1 MTRQDADQTTRVRF
15 GAFELD
21 VRSGELRA
29 IEPSEG
35 EPAIL
40 QEQPFRILQLLIER
54 NGEVA
59 TREDIRRVLWPDERT
74 VDFNHSINVAIATL
88 RRVLDDPATETKYI
102 ETVARRG
109 YRLIPPPAWLSAA
122 SDPAVKEN
130 GLRLD
135 QEPLYA
141 QTRTPNQAAISPAD
155 AQERKTSIRSWAWP
169 VAAMAVLVAVTGG
182 VWYWK
187 LRPAMRLAAN
197 DTVVLADISNQ
208 TSDPV
213 FEDALNTA
221 LRIEFEQTPYLNLL
235 GSDKVRGTMKLL
247 GYPDAQKV
255 TPENAREVCL
265 RSNSVAV
272 IASSIADAGNRFRI
286 EVRGI
291 ECRTGKTF
299 ASSAKI
305 AANRNEIVQALGQM
319 GEELRRKMGEPPSS
333 VARFSKPLNV
343 ATSSSLEALQLL
355 TTGYRLHLERDKQAA
370 SYYQRAIDLD
380 PKLALAYIGL
390 GAWHSNFAENAEAAA
405 AETKAFEL
413 RDRLTGPARFLA
425 ETLYYSL
432 VTGDL
437 EKAYPVYTEWVQT
450 FPLDVRGH
458 INFSFCALNLGR
470 LDRAMT
476 EAREAV
482 RLLPIPATYGNLLEI
497 TLDDDQ
503 IEAAKAALHDAE
515 QRGIVDPF
523 RVWRHYVA
531 FLQGSQ
537 AGMREQAAWA
547 ESTASGDAAMVLYA
561 ETNAEAYA
569 GRFRSAEEWF
579 RKARQKSASNGYG
592 AIPLA
597 LQETFAIQEAE
608 VGKIADAQKL
618 LPGLAAESKD
628 RRARLDL
635 AMLLARV
642 GETGKANELADT
654 LTREY
659 PLDTLA
665 QNYSLPII
673 RAAIKLQKN
682 DPQGAIE
689 SLRPTVKY
697 ELSIPD
703 TVNSVYPA
711 YLRGLAYLQMGKGA
725 LAVPEFQKVIDHPG
739 VVGRFVTGALARLQL
754 ARAQAMFGDKN
765 SAKKSYEEFFDLWK
779 DADPDL
785 PIYRRAKI
793 EYSKL
798 E

>member
-21 VRSGELRA
+21 IRSGELRA
-29 IEPSEG
+29 IEPSDG
-35 EPAIL
+35 EAAIL

-59 TREDIRRVLWPDERT
+59 TREDIRRVLWPDERN

-88 RRVLDDPATETKYI
+88 RRVLDDSATEAKYI

-109 YRLIPPPAWLSAA
+109 YRLIPTPAWLSAA

-130 GLRLD
+130 GPGLD
-135 QEPLYA
+135 QEPLYV
-141 QTRTPNQAAISPAD
+141 QTRSPNQAAIFPGD
-155 AQERKTSIRSWAWP
+155 VRQRKTSIRSWAWP
-169 VAAMAVLVAVTGG
+169 VAVMAVLAAVTGG

-187 LRPAMRLAAN
+187 LRPTMRLAAN

-213 FEDALNTA
+213 FQDALNTA
-221 LRIEFEQTPYLNLL
+221 LRIEFEQTPYFNLL

-247 GYPDAQKV
+247 GYPDDQKV

-286 EVRGI
+286 EVSGI
-291 ECRTGKTF
+291 ECRTGKTV

-305 AANRNEIVQALGQM
+305 AANRNEIVQTLGQL

-333 VARFSKPLNV
+333 VARFSKPLDV

-355 TTGYRLHLERDKQAA
+355 TTAYRLHLERDKQAA

-390 GAWHSNFAENAEAAA
+390 GAWHSNFAENIEAAA

-413 RDRLTGPARFLA
+413 RDRLTGPARYLA

-437 EKAYPVYTEWVQT
+437 EKAYPVYLAWVQT

-470 LDRAMT
+470 LDRAVT

-482 RLLPIPATYGNLLEI
+482 RLLPAPATYGNLIQI
-497 TLDDDQ
+497 TIYDDQ

-515 QRGIVDPF
+515 QQGIVDPF
-523 RVWRHYVA
+523 RVWRHLIA

-547 ESTASGDAAMVLYA
+547 ESTASGDAATVLYA
-561 ETNAEAYA
+561 EANAEAYF

-579 RKARQKSASNGYG
+579 RKAKEKSARNGYG
-592 AIPLA
+592 AVPLG
-597 LQETFAIQEAE
+597 LQEEFAIQEAE
-608 VGKIADAQKL
+608 AGKTADAREL
-618 LPGLAAESKD
+618 LPDLTVESKD
-628 RRARLDL
+628 RNTRLNL
-635 AMLLARV
+635 AILLARV
-642 GETGKANELADT
+642 GETEKSEALADA
-654 LTREY
+654 LSRDY

-682 DPQGAIE
+682 DPQDAIE
-689 SLRPTVKY
+689 SLRPTMKY

-703 TVNSVYPA
+703 TVNSAYPA
-711 YLRGLAYLQMGKGA
+711 YLRGLAYLQMSNGA

-754 ARAQAMFGDKN
+754 ARAQAMFGDKT
-765 SAKKSYEEFFDLWK
+765 SAKKSYEEFLDLWK
-779 DADPDL
+779 GADPDL
-785 PIYRRAKI
+785 PIYHRAKI

>member
-21 VRSGELRA
+21 VRTGELWA
-29 IEPSEG
+29 IEPSYG

-59 TREDIRRVLWPDERT
+59 TREDIRRVLWPDERS

-88 RRVLDDPATETKYI
+88 RRVLDDPATEAKYI

-109 YRLIPPPAWLSAA
+109 YRLIPPPSWLSAA
-122 SDPAVKEN
+122 SDPAVKEKGP
-130 GLRLD
+130 GLD
-135 QEPLYA
+135 HEPLNVQA
-141 QTRTPNQAAISPAD
+141 RAPNQAAISPAD
-155 AQERKTSIRSWAWP
+155 ARERRTFIRSWAWP
-169 VAAMAVLVAVTGG
+169 IAIMSVLAAVIGG

-187 LRPAMRLAAN
+187 LRPTTRLAAN
-197 DTVVLADISNQ
+197 DTVVLADISNR

-213 FEDALNTA
+213 FGDALNTA
-221 LRIEFEQTPYLNLL
+221 LRVEFEQTPYFNLL
-235 GSDKVRGTMKLL
+235 ASDKVRGTMKLL
-247 GYPDAQKV
+247 GYPDDQKV

-272 IASSIADAGNRFRI
+272 IVSSIADAGNRFRI
-286 EVRGI
+286 EVSGI

-299 ASSAKI
+299 ASFAKL
-305 AANRNEIVQALGQM
+305 AANRNEIVHVLGQL
-319 GEELRRKMGEPPSS
+319 GEDLRRKMGEPTSS
-333 VARFSKPLNV
+333 IARFSKPLDV
-343 ATSSSLEALQLL
+343 ATSGSPEALQLL
-355 TTGYRLHLERDKQAA
+355 TTGYRLHLERDKRAA

-390 GAWHSNFAENAEAAA
+390 GAWYSNFAEDTAAAA

-437 EKAYPVYTEWVQT
+437 EKAYPVYLEWVQT
-450 FPLDVRGH
+450 FPLDARGH

-470 LDRAMT
+470 LDRAVT

-503 IEAAKAALHDAE
+503 IEAAKAALHEAE
-515 QRGIVDPF
+515 QQGIVDPF
-523 RVWRHYVA
+523 RLWRHYAA

-561 ETNAEAYA
+561 EANAEAYS
-569 GRFRSAEEWF
+569 GRFRSAEGWF
-579 RKARQKSASNGYG
+579 RKAKEKSARNDYG
-592 AIPLA
+592 AIPLG
-597 LQETFAIQEAE
+597 LQEEFAIQEAE
-608 VGKIADAQKL
+608 VGEITGAQKL
-618 LPGLAAESKD
+618 LPGLATESKD
-628 RRARLDL
+628 RKTRLDL

-642 GETGKANELADT
+642 GETKKANELADAVS
-654 LTREY
+654 REY

-673 RAAIKLQKN
+673 RAAINLQEN
-682 DPQGAIE
+682 APQGAIE
-689 SLRPTVKY
+689 SLRPTAKY

-711 YLRGLAYLQMGKGA
+711 YLRGLAYLQMGNGA

-739 VVGRFVTGALARLQL
+739 VVGRFVIGALARLQL
-754 ARAQAMFGDKN
+754 ARAQVMSGDKT
-765 SAKKSYEEFFDLWK
+765 SAKKSYEEFLDLWK
-779 DADPDL
+779 DADQDL
-785 PIYRRAKI
+785 PIYRKAKI
-793 EYSKL
+793 EYSRL

>member
-1 MTRQDADQTTRVRF
+1 MARQNADQTTRVRF

-29 IEPSEG
+29 IEPSDG

-40 QEQPFRILQLLIER
+40 QEQPFRILRLLIER

-59 TREDIRRVLWPDERT
+59 TREDIRRVLWPDERN

-109 YRLIPPPAWLSAA
+109 YRLIPTPAWLSAA
-122 SDPAVKEN
+122 SDPAIKKN
-130 GLRLD
+130 GPGLD
-135 QEPLYA
+135 QEPLHA
-141 QTRTPNQAAISPAD
+141 QTRTPNQAAIPSAD
-155 AQERKTSIRSWAWP
+155 AGERKTSIRSWAWP
-169 VAAMAVLVAVTGG
+169 IAVMAVLAAVTGG
-182 VWYWK
+182 IWYWK
-187 LRPAMRLAAN
+187 LRPAMRLAPN

-221 LRIEFEQTPYLNLL
+221 LRIEFEQTPYFNLL

-247 GYPDAQKV
+247 GYPDDQKV

-286 EVRGI
+286 ELSGI
-291 ECRTGKTF
+291 ECHTGKTF

-305 AANRNEIVQALGQM
+305 AANRNEIVQALGQL
-319 GEELRRKMGEPPSS
+319 GEQLRRKMGESPSS
-333 VARFSKPLNV
+333 VARFSKPLDV

-370 SYYQRAIDLD
+370 SHYQRAIDLD

-390 GAWHSNFAENAEAAA
+390 GAWHSNFAENTEAAA

-437 EKAYPVYTEWVQT
+437 ERAYPVYMKWVQT

-470 LDRAMT
+470 LDRAVT

-482 RLLPIPATYGNLLEI
+482 RLLPIPATYGNLIQI

-503 IEAAKAALHDAE
+503 IEAAKAALHEAE
-515 QRGIVDPF
+515 QQGIVAPF
-523 RVWRHYVA
+523 RIWRHYVA

-561 ETNAEAYA
+561 EANAEAYY
-569 GRFRSAEEWF
+569 GRFRSAEGWF
-579 RKARQKSASNGYG
+579 RKAKEKSAKNDYG
-592 AIPLA
+592 AIPLG
-597 LQETFAIQEAE
+597 LQEEFALQEAE
-608 VGKIADAQKL
+608 VGNRAGAQKL
-618 LPGLAAESKD
+618 LPGLTTESKD
-628 RRARLDL
+628 RKTRLDL

-642 GETGKANELADT
+642 GETEKANELAGA
-654 LTREY
+654 LSREY

-665 QNYSLPII
+665 QNYSLPIV
-673 RAAIKLQKN
+673 RAAVRLQEN
-682 DPQGAIE
+682 DPAAAIE
-689 SLRPTVKY
+689 SLRPTVNY
-697 ELSIPD
+697 ELSMPD

-711 YLRGLAYLQMGKGA
+711 YLRGLAYLQMGNGA
-725 LAVPEFQKVIDHPG
+725 LAVPEFQKVLDHPG
-739 VVGRFVTGALARLQL
+739 VVGRFVTGALAQLQL
-754 ARAQAMFGDKN
+754 ARAQAMFGDKT
-765 SAKKSYEEFFDLWK
+765 SAKKSYEEFLDLWK
-779 DADPDL
+779 GADLNL

>member
-59 TREDIRRVLWPDERT
+59 TREDIRRVLWPDERN

-88 RRVLDDPATETKYI
+88 RRVLDDSATEAKYI

-109 YRLIPPPAWLSAA
+109 YRLIPTPAWPSAA
-122 SDPAVKEN
+122 PDPTAKEN
-130 GLRLD
+130 GPGLD
-135 QEPLYA
+135 QEPLYV
-141 QTRTPNQAAISPAD
+141 QTRTPNRAAIPPAD
-155 AQERKTSIRSWAWP
+155 ARVRKTSIRSWAWP
-169 VAAMAVLVAVTGG
+169 IAVMAVLAAVTGG

-187 LRPAMRLAAN
+187 LRPTMRLAAK
-197 DTVVLADISNQ
+197 DTVVLADVSNQ

-221 LRIEFEQTPYLNLL
+221 LRIEFEQTPYFNLL

-247 GYPDAQKV
+247 GYPDDQKV
-255 TPENAREVCL
+255 TAENAREVCH

-286 EVRGI
+286 EVSGI

-305 AANRNEIVQALGQM
+305 ATNRNEIVQALGQL
-319 GEELRRKMGEPPSS
+319 GEELRRKLGEPPSS
-333 VARFSKPLNV
+333 VARFGKRLDV
-343 ATSSSLEALQLL
+343 ATSGSLEALQLL
-355 TTGYRLHLERDKQAA
+355 TTGYRLHLERDKRTA

-390 GAWHSNFAENAEAAA
+390 GAWHSNFGETTEAAA

-437 EKAYPVYTEWVQT
+437 ERAYPVYLEWVQT
-450 FPLDVRGH
+450 FPMDVRGH

-470 LDRAMT
+470 LDRAVT

-503 IEAAKAALHDAE
+503 IEAAKAALREAE
-515 QRGIVDPF
+515 QQGIVDPF
-523 RVWRHYVA
+523 RVWRHYA
-531 FLQGSQ
+531 EFLQGSQ
-537 AGMREQAAWA
+537 DGMRNQAAWA

-561 ETNAEAYA
+561 EANAEAYF
-569 GRFRSAEEWF
+569 GRFRSAKGWF
-579 RKARQKSASNGYG
+579 RKAKEKSAKNGYG
-592 AIPLA
+592 AIPLG
-597 LQETFAIQEAE
+597 LQEGFAIQEAE
-608 VGKIADAQKL
+608 VGKITDAQKL
-618 LPGLAAESKD
+618 LPGLVTESKD
-628 RRARLDL
+628 RKARLDL

-642 GETGKANELADT
+642 GETEKANELADT
-654 LTREY
+654 LSREY

-673 RAAIKLQKN
+673 RAAIKLQEN

-689 SLRPTVKY
+689 SLRPTAKY
-697 ELSIPD
+697 EFSLPD

-711 YLRGLAYLQMGKGA
+711 YLRGLSYLQMGNGA
-725 LAVPEFQKVIDHPG
+725 LAVPEFQTVIDHPG

-754 ARAQAMFGDKN
+754 ARAQAMFGDKT
-765 SAKKSYEEFFDLWK
+765 STKKSYEEFFDLWK
-779 DADPDL
+779 GADPDR
-785 PIYRRAKI
+785 PIYRRAKV

>member
-1 MTRQDADQTTRVRF
+1 MARQEADQTTRVRF

-29 IEPSEG
+29 IEPSDG
-35 EPAIL
+35 ESAIL

-54 NGEVA
+54 NGDVA
-59 TREDIRRVLWPDERT
+59 TREDIRRSLWPDERT

-88 RRVLDDPATETKYI
+88 RRVLDDPATEAKYI

-109 YRLIPPPAWLSAA
+109 YRLIPAPAWLPA
-122 SDPAVKEN
+122 STAPALKEDSP
-130 GLRLD
+130 GLNHEL
-135 QEPLYA
+135 LHI
-141 QTRTPNQAAISPAD
+141 QTPDQAAIPPAY
-155 AQERKTSIRSWAWP
+155 ARERKTFIRLWVWP
-169 VAAMAVLVAVTGG
+169 ITVMALLAAVTG
-182 VWYWK
+182 VAWYWK

-221 LRIEFEQTPYLNLL
+221 LRIEFEQTPYFNLL
-235 GSDKVRGTMKLL
+235 GTDKVRGTMKLL

-286 EVRGI
+286 EVSGI
-291 ECRTGKTF
+291 ECRTGKTL

-305 AANRNEIVQALGQM
+305 AANRKEIVATLGQL
-319 GEELRRKMGEPPSS
+319 GEQLRRKMGEPSSS

-343 ATSSSLEALQLL
+343 ATSDSLEALQLL

-390 GAWHSNFAENAEAAA
+390 GAWHSNFAENTEATA
-405 AETKAFEL
+405 AETKAFHL
-413 RDRLTGPARFLA
+413 RDRLTGPTRFLA

-437 EKAYPVYTEWVQT
+437 EKAYPVYLEWVQT

-458 INFSFCALNLGR
+458 INFSFCALYLGQ
-470 LDRAMT
+470 LDRAVT

-482 RLLPIPATYGNLLEI
+482 RLLPSPATYGNLIQI
-497 TLDDDQ
+497 TLNDDQ
-503 IEAAKAALHDAE
+503 IEAAKAALHEAE
-515 QRGIVDPF
+515 QQGTVDPF
-523 RVWRHYVA
+523 RVWRHFIA
-531 FLQGSQ
+531 FLQGNQ

-547 ESTASGDAAMVLYA
+547 ENTASGEAAALLYA
-561 ETNAEAYA
+561 EANAEAYA
-569 GRFRSAEEWF
+569 GRFHSAAAQF
-579 RKARQKSASNGYG
+579 NKAKKKSIENEYG
-592 AIPLA
+592 GIPLS
-597 LQETFAIQEAE
+597 LQEEFAIQEAE
-608 VGKIADAQKL
+608 AGQAVDAREL
-618 LPGLAAESKD
+618 LPGLIAESKD
-628 RRARLDL
+628 RNTRLDL

-642 GETGKANELADT
+642 GETEKSKALADA
-654 LTREY
+654 LSREY

-665 QNYSLPII
+665 QNYALPVV
-673 RAAIKLQKN
+673 RAAIQLEEN
-682 DPQGAIE
+682 DPAGALK
-689 SLRPTVKY
+689 SLRPTVRY
-697 ELSIPD
+697 ELSLSD

-725 LAVPEFQKVIDHPG
+725 LAIPEFQKVIDHPG

-754 ARAQAMFGDKN
+754 ARAQAISGDKTSARN
-765 SAKKSYEEFFDLWK
+765 SYQEFFAIWK
-779 DADPDL
+779 DADHDVPV
-785 PIYRRAKI
+785 YRQAKV
-793 EYSKL
+793 EYSRL
-798 E
+798 D

>member
-21 VRSGELRA
+21 VRTGELRA
-29 IEPSEG
+29 IEPSYS

-59 TREDIRRVLWPDERT
+59 TREDIRHVLWPDERT

-88 RRVLDDPATETKYI
+88 RRVLDDPATEAKYI

-109 YRLIPPPAWLSAA
+109 YRLIPTPAWLSATFD
-122 SDPAVKEN
+122 SAVNEN
-130 GLRLD
+130 GPGLD
-135 QEPLYA
+135 KEPLFV
-141 QTRTPNQAAISPAD
+141 RTDTSNQAVISPED
-155 AQERKTSIRSWAWP
+155 TRERGTFIRSWAWP
-169 VAAMAVLVAVTGG
+169 IAVMAVLAAVTGG

-187 LRPAMRLAAN
+187 LRPSIRLAAN
-197 DTVVLADISNQ
+197 DTVVLADISNR

-221 LRIEFEQTPYLNLL
+221 LRIEFDQTPYFNLL

-247 GYPDAQKV
+247 GYPDDQKV

-272 IASSIADAGNRFRI
+272 ITSSIADAGNRFRI
-286 EVRGI
+286 EVGGM

-305 AANRNEIVQALGQM
+305 TSNRNEIVQALGQL
-319 GEELRRKMGEPPSS
+319 GEELRHKMGEPPAS
-333 VARFSKPLNV
+333 VAKFSKPLDV
-343 ATSSSLEALQLL
+343 ATSGSLDALQLL
-355 TTGYRLHLERDKQAA
+355 TTGYRLHLERDKKAA

-390 GAWHSNFAENAEAAA
+390 GAWHSNFAEDTEAAA

-425 ETLYYSL
+425 QTLYYSL

-437 EKAYPVYTEWVQT
+437 EKAYPVYLEWVQT

-470 LDRAMT
+470 LDRAVT

-482 RLLPIPATYGNLLEI
+482 RFLPIPATYGNLIQI

-503 IEAAKAALHDAE
+503 IEAANAALHEAE
-515 QRGIVDPF
+515 QQGIVDPF
-523 RVWRHYVA
+523 HVWRHYAA

-561 ETNAEAYA
+561 EANAQVYS
-569 GRFRSAEEWF
+569 GRFRSADGWF
-579 RKARQKSASNGYG
+579 RKAKEKSAKNGYG
-592 AIPLA
+592 AIPLG
-597 LQETFAIQEAE
+597 LEEEFAIQEAE
-608 VGKIADAQKL
+608 VGKRADAQKL
-618 LPGLAAESKD
+618 LPGLATESKD
-628 RRARLDL
+628 RKARLDL

-642 GETGKANELADT
+642 GETEKANELADT
-654 LTREY
+654 LSRDY

-682 DPQGAIE
+682 DPRGAIE
-689 SLRPTVKY
+689 SLRPTVEY

-754 ARAQAMFGDKN
+754 ARAQAMSGDKT
-765 SAKKSYEEFFDLWK
+765 SAKKSYEEFLDLWRG
-779 DADPDL
+779 ADPDL
-785 PIYRRAKI
+785 PIYHSAKI
-793 EYSKL
+793 ECSKL

>member
-1 MTRQDADQTTRVRF
+1 
-15 GAFELD
+15 
-21 VRSGELRA
+21 
-29 IEPSEG
+29 
-35 EPAIL
+35 
-40 QEQPFRILQLLIER
+40 
-54 NGEVA
+54 
-59 TREDIRRVLWPDERT
+59 
-74 VDFNHSINVAIATL
+74 
-88 RRVLDDPATETKYI
+88 
-102 ETVARRG
+102 
-109 YRLIPPPAWLSAA
+109 
-122 SDPAVKEN
+122 
-130 GLRLD
+130 
-135 QEPLYA
+135 
-141 QTRTPNQAAISPAD
+141 
-155 AQERKTSIRSWAWP
+155 
-169 VAAMAVLVAVTGG
+169 
-182 VWYWK
+182 
-187 LRPAMRLAAN
+187 
-197 DTVVLADISNQ
+197 VVLADISNQ

-213 FEDALNTA
+213 FQDALNTA
-221 LRIEFEQTPYLNLL
+221 LRIEFEQTPYFNLL

-247 GYPDAQKV
+247 GYPDDQKV

-286 EVRGI
+286 EVSGI

-305 AANRNEIVQALGQM
+305 AANRYEIVQALGQL

-333 VARFSKPLNV
+333 VARFSKPLDV

-355 TTGYRLHLERDKQAA
+355 TTGSRLHLERDKKAA

-390 GAWHSNFAENAEAAA
+390 GAWHSNFAENTEAAA

-413 RDRLTGPARFLA
+413 RARLTGPARFLA

-437 EKAYPVYTEWVQT
+437 EKAYPVYLEWVQT

-470 LDRAMT
+470 LDRAVT

-482 RLLPIPATYGNLLEI
+482 RLLPTPATYGNLI
-497 TLDDDQ
+497 QSTIYDDQ
-503 IEAAKAALHDAE
+503 IEAAKAALHQAE
-515 QRGIVDPF
+515 QQGIVDPF
-523 RVWRHYVA
+523 RIWRHFIA
-531 FLQGSQ
+531 FLERDE
-537 AGMREQAAWA
+537 AGMREQALWA
-547 ESTASGDAAMVLYA
+547 ENTASGDAATVLYA
-561 ETNAEAYA
+561 DANAEAYF
-569 GRFRSAEEWF
+569 GRFQSAAGWF
-579 RKARQKSASNGYG
+579 RRAKKKSTENHYG
-592 AIPLA
+592 GIPLS
-597 LQETFAIQEAE
+597 LQEQFAIQEAE
-608 VGKIADAQKL
+608 AGKTADAREL
-618 LPGLAAESKD
+618 LPSLAVESKD
-628 RRARLDL
+628 RNTRVNL

-642 GETGKANELADT
+642 GETEKSEALADA
-654 LTREY
+654 LSRDY
-659 PLDTLA
+659 PLDTLT

-689 SLRPTVKY
+689 SLRPTMKY

-711 YLRGLAYLQMGKGA
+711 YLRGLAYLEMGKGA
-725 LAVPEFQKVIDHPG
+725 LAAPEFQKVIDHPG
-739 VVGRFVTGALARLQL
+739 VVGRFVTGALAQLQL
-754 ARAQAMFGDKN
+754 ARAQAMGGDKT
-765 SAKKSYEEFFDLWK
+765 SAKKSYGEFLDLWK
-779 DADPDL
+779 GADPDL

>member
-1 MTRQDADQTTRVRF
+1 MTGQDADQKSRVRF

-21 VRSGELRA
+21 IRSGELRA
-29 IEPSEG
+29 IEPSDG
-35 EPAIL
+35 EPATL
-40 QEQPFRILQLLIER
+40 QEQSFRILRLLIER

-59 TREDIRRVLWPDERT
+59 TREDIRHVLWPDERN

-88 RRVLDDPATETKYI
+88 RRVLDDSATEAKYI
-102 ETVARRG
+102 DTVARRG
-109 YRLIPPPAWLSAA
+109 YRLIPTPAWLPAT
-122 SDPAVKEN
+122 SDLTVKEN
-130 GLRLD
+130 GPGLD
-135 QEPLYA
+135 QERLYV
-141 QTRTPNQAAISPAD
+141 QTRTPNQAAIPPAD
-155 AQERKTSIRSWAWP
+155 ARERKTSIRLWAWP
-169 VAAMAVLVAVTGG
+169 IAVIAALAAATGG
-182 VWYWK
+182 VWNWK
-187 LRPAMRLAAN
+187 LRPAMRLAVN

-221 LRIEFEQTPYLNLL
+221 LRVEFEQTPYFNLL

-247 GYPDAQKV
+247 GYPDGQKV

-272 IASSIADAGNRFRI
+272 LASSIADAGNRFRI
-286 EVRGI
+286 EVSGV

-299 ASSAKI
+299 VSFAKI
-305 AANRNEIVQALGQM
+305 AANRNEIVRALGQL
-319 GEELRRKMGEPPSS
+319 GEQLRRKMGEPPSS
-333 VARFSKPLNV
+333 VARFSKPLDV
-343 ATSSSLEALQLL
+343 ATSDSLEALQLL

-390 GAWHSNFAENAEAAA
+390 GAWHSNFAENIEAAA

-413 RDRLTGPARFLA
+413 RDRLTGPARYLA

-437 EKAYPVYTEWVQT
+437 EKAYPVYQEWVQT

-470 LDRAMT
+470 LDRAVT

-482 RLLPIPATYGNLLEI
+482 RLLPAPATYGNLIQI
-497 TLDDDQ
+497 TIYDDQ

-515 QRGIVDPF
+515 QQGIVDPF
-523 RVWRHYVA
+523 RVWRHLIA

-547 ESTASGDAAMVLYA
+547 ESTASGDAATVLYA
-561 ETNAEAYA
+561 EANAEAYF
-569 GRFRSAEEWF
+569 GRFRSAEEWL
-579 RKARQKSASNGYG
+579 RKAKEKSARNGYG
-592 AIPLA
+592 AIPLG
-597 LQETFAIQEAE
+597 LREEFAIQEAE
-608 VGKIADAQKL
+608 AGKTADAREL
-618 LPGLAAESKD
+618 LPDLTVESKD
-628 RRARLDL
+628 RNTRLNL
-635 AMLLARV
+635 AILLARV
-642 GETGKANELADT
+642 GETEKSEALADA
-654 LTREY
+654 LSRDY
-659 PLDTLA
+659 PSDTLA

-673 RAAIKLQKN
+673 RAAVKLQKN

-711 YLRGLAYLQMGKGA
+711 YLRGLAYLQMGQGA

-739 VVGRFVTGALARLQL
+739 VVGRFVTGALAHLQL
-754 ARAQAMFGDKN
+754 ARAQAMSGDKT
-765 SAKKSYEEFFDLWK
+765 SAKKSCEEFLDLWK
-779 DADPDL
+779 GADLDL

>member
-1 MTRQDADQTTRVRF
+1 MARQGADQTTRVRF

-21 VRSGELRA
+21 VRTGELRA
-29 IEPSEG
+29 IEPSDS

-40 QEQPFRILQLLIER
+40 QEQSFRILQLLIER

-59 TREDIRRVLWPDERT
+59 TREDIRHALWPDERT

-88 RRVLDDPATETKYI
+88 RRALDDPATEAKYI

-109 YRLIPPPAWLSAA
+109 YRLIPAPAWLSATFD
-122 SDPAVKEN
+122 SAVNRN
-130 GLRLD
+130 GPGLD
-135 QEPLYA
+135 KEPLYV
-141 QTRTPNQAAISPAD
+141 RTDTSNQAVLSP
-155 AQERKTSIRSWAWP
+155 EVTREKGTSILSWAWP
-169 VAAMAVLVAVTGG
+169 IAVMAVLAAVTAG
-182 VWYWK
+182 VCYWK
-187 LRPAMRLAAN
+187 LRPAIRLAAN
-197 DTVVLADISNQ
+197 DTVVLADISNR

-221 LRIEFEQTPYLNLL
+221 LRVEFEQTPFFNLL
-235 GSDKVRGTMKLL
+235 ASDKVRGTMKLL
-247 GYPDAQKV
+247 GYPDDQKV

-272 IASSIADAGNRFRI
+272 ITSSIADAGNRFRI
-286 EVRGI
+286 EVGGI

-305 AANRNEIVQALGQM
+305 AANRSEIVQALGQL
-319 GEELRRKMGEPPSS
+319 GEELRHKMGEPPSS
-333 VARFSKPLNV
+333 VAKFSKPLDV
-343 ATSSSLEALQLL
+343 ATSGSLEALQLL
-355 TTGYRLHLERDKQAA
+355 TTGYRLHFERDKKAA

-390 GAWHSNFAENAEAAA
+390 GAWHSNFAENTEAAA
-405 AETKAFEL
+405 AETKAFQL

-425 ETLYYSL
+425 QTLYYSL

-437 EKAYPVYTEWVQT
+437 EKAYPVYLDWVQT

-482 RLLPIPATYGNLLEI
+482 RLLPIPATYGNLIQI

-503 IEAAKAALHDAE
+503 IEAAKAALREAE
-515 QRGIVDPF
+515 QQGIVDPF
-523 RVWRHYVA
+523 HVWRHYAA

-561 ETNAEAYA
+561 EANAQIYS
-569 GRFRSAEEWF
+569 GRFRSAVGWF
-579 RKARQKSASNGYG
+579 RKAKEKSSRNGYG
-592 AIPLA
+592 AIPLG
-597 LQETFAIQEAE
+597 LQQEFAIQEAE
-608 VGKIADAQKL
+608 IGKSADAQKL
-618 LPGLAAESKD
+618 LPGLATESKD
-628 RRARLDL
+628 RNTRLDL
-635 AMLLARV
+635 AMLLARL
-642 GETGKANELADT
+642 GETEKANELADT
-654 LTREY
+654 LSREY

-682 DPQGAIE
+682 DPRGAIE
-689 SLRPTVKY
+689 NLRPTVEY
-697 ELSIPD
+697 ELSVPD

-754 ARAQAMFGDKN
+754 ARAQAMSGDKT
-765 SAKKSYEEFFDLWK
+765 SARKSYEDFLDLWRG
-779 DADPDL
+779 ADPEL
-785 PIYRRAKI
+785 PIYESAKI

>member
-29 IEPSEG
+29 IEPSDG

-54 NGEVA
+54 DGEVA

-88 RRVLDDPATETKYI
+88 RRVLDDPATEAKYI

-109 YRLIPPPAWLSAA
+109 YRLIPTPAWLSATF
-122 SDPAVKEN
+122 DPAVNEN
-130 GLRLD
+130 GPGVD
-135 QEPLYA
+135 KEPLYF
-141 QTRTPNQAAISPAD
+141 RTDTSNQAVISPQD
-155 AQERKTSIRSWAWP
+155 TRERGTFIRSWAWP
-169 VAAMAVLVAVTGG
+169 IAVMVVLAAVTGG

-187 LRPAMRLAAN
+187 LRPIMRLAAN
-197 DTVVLADISNQ
+197 DTVVLADIRNQ
-208 TSDPV
+208 TSDPI

-221 LRIEFEQTPYLNLL
+221 LRIEFEQTPYFNLL

-247 GYPDAQKV
+247 GYPDDQKV

-286 EVRGI
+286 EVSGI
-291 ECRTGKTF
+291 ECRTGKTL
-299 ASSAKI
+299 ASSVKI
-305 AANRNEIVQALGQM
+305 AANRNEIVQALGQL
-319 GEELRRKMGEPPSS
+319 GEELRHKMGEPPSS
-333 VARFSKPLNV
+333 VAKFSKPLDV
-343 ATSSSLEALQLL
+343 ATSGSLEALQLL
-355 TTGYRLHLERDKQAA
+355 TTGSRLHLERDKKAA

-390 GAWHSNFAENAEAAA
+390 GAWHSNFAEDTEAAA

-425 ETLYYSL
+425 QTLYYSL

-437 EKAYPVYTEWVQT
+437 EKAYPVYLEWVQT

-458 INFSFCALNLGR
+458 INLSFCALNLGR
-470 LDRAMT
+470 LDRAGT

-482 RLLPIPATYGNLLEI
+482 RLLPIPATYGNLIQI

-503 IEAAKAALHDAE
+503 IEAARAALHEAE
-515 QRGIVDPF
+515 QQGIVDPF
-523 RVWRHYVA
+523 HVWRHYLA
-531 FLQGSQ
+531 FLQSSQ

-561 ETNAEAYA
+561 EANAQVYS
-569 GRFRSAEEWF
+569 GRFRSADGWF
-579 RKARQKSASNGYG
+579 RKAKEKSAKNGYG
-592 AIPLA
+592 AIPLG
-597 LQETFAIQEAE
+597 LQEEFAIQEAE
-608 VGKIADAQKL
+608 VGKRADAQKL
-618 LPGLAAESKD
+618 LPGLVAESKD
-628 RRARLDL
+628 RNTRLDL

-642 GETGKANELADT
+642 GETEKANELANT
-654 LTREY
+654 LSRDY

-682 DPQGAIE
+682 DPRGAIE

-754 ARAQAMFGDKN
+754 ARAQAMSGDKT
-765 SAKKSYEEFFDLWK
+765 SAKKSYEEFLDLWRG
-779 DADPDL
+779 ADPDL
-785 PIYRRAKI
+785 PIYHGAKI
-793 EYSKL
+793 EYSRL

>member
-1 MTRQDADQTTRVRF
+1 MTRQNADQTTRVRF

-29 IEPSEG
+29 IEPSDG
-35 EPAIL
+35 EPAML

-59 TREDIRRVLWPDERT
+59 TREDIRRVLWPDERS

-88 RRVLDDPATETKYI
+88 RRVLDDPATEAKYI

-109 YRLIPPPAWLSAA
+109 YRLIPTPAWLPAA
-122 SDPAVKEN
+122 SDPGVKEN
-130 GLRLD
+130 GPGLD
-135 QEPLYA
+135 QEPLYV
-141 QTRTPNQAAISPAD
+141 QTRTLNQAAIPPAD
-155 AQERKTSIRSWAWP
+155 ARKRRTSIRSWAWTIA
-169 VAAMAVLVAVTGG
+169 VMAVLAAVIGV

-197 DTVVLADISNQ
+197 DTVVLADISNR

-221 LRIEFEQTPYLNLL
+221 LRIEFEQTPYFNLL

-247 GYPDAQKV
+247 GYPDDLKV

-286 EVRGI
+286 EVSGI

-299 ASSAKI
+299 ANSAKI
-305 AANRNEIVQALGQM
+305 VANRNEIVQAMGQL

-333 VARFSKPLNV
+333 IARFSKPLDV
-343 ATSSSLEALQLL
+343 ATSGSLEALQLL
-355 TTGYRLHLERDKQAA
+355 TTGYRLHLERDQKAA

-380 PKLALAYIGL
+380 PNLALAYIGL
-390 GAWHSNFAENAEAAA
+390 GAWHSNFAEDTEAAT

-437 EKAYPVYTEWVQT
+437 EKAYPVYQEWVQT

-470 LDRAMT
+470 LDRAVT

-482 RLLPIPATYGNLLEI
+482 RLLPIPATYGNLLQI

-503 IEAAKAALHDAE
+503 IEAAKSALYEAE

-523 RVWRHYVA
+523 RVWRHYAA

-547 ESTASGDAAMVLYA
+547 ESTASGDASMVLYA
-561 ETNAEAYA
+561 EANAEVYS
-569 GRFRSAEEWF
+569 GRFRSAEGWF
-579 RKARQKSASNGYG
+579 RRAKEKSARNGYG
-592 AIPLA
+592 AIPLG
-597 LQETFAIQEAE
+597 LQEEFAIQEAE
-608 VGKIADAQKL
+608 VGKRGDAQKL
-618 LPGLAAESKD
+618 LPGLATESKD
-628 RRARLDL
+628 RKTRLDL

-642 GETGKANELADT
+642 GETEKANELADT
-654 LTREY
+654 LSREY
-659 PLDTLA
+659 PLDTLT
-665 QNYSLPII
+665 QNYALPII
-673 RAAIKLQKN
+673 RAAIKMQKN

-689 SLRPTVKY
+689 SLRPTAKY
-697 ELSIPD
+697 ELSLPD

-711 YLRGLAYLQMGKGA
+711 YLRGLAYLQIGKGA

-739 VVGRFVTGALARLQL
+739 VVGRFVTGSLARLQL
-754 ARAQAMFGDKN
+754 ARAQAMSGDKTSARN
-765 SAKKSYEEFFDLWK
+765 SYQEFFAIWK
-779 DADPDL
+779 DADPDV
-785 PIYRRAKI
+785 PVYRQAEA

-798 E
+798 N

>member
-21 VRSGELRA
+21 VRTGELWA
-29 IEPSEG
+29 IEPSYG

-59 TREDIRRVLWPDERT
+59 TREDIRRVLWPDERS

-88 RRVLDDPATETKYI
+88 RRVLDDPATEAKYI

-109 YRLIPPPAWLSAA
+109 YRLIPPPSWLSAA
-122 SDPAVKEN
+122 SDPAVKEK
-130 GLRLD
+130 GPGLD
-135 QEPLYA
+135 QEPLYV

-155 AQERKTSIRSWAWP
+155 ARERRTFIRSWAWP
-169 VAAMAVLVAVTGG
+169 IAIMSVLAAVIGG

-187 LRPAMRLAAN
+187 LRPTTRLAAN
-197 DTVVLADISNQ
+197 DTVVLADISNR

-213 FEDALNTA
+213 FGDALNTA
-221 LRIEFEQTPYLNLL
+221 LRVEFEQTPYFNLL
-235 GSDKVRGTMKLL
+235 ASDKVRGTMKLL
-247 GYPDAQKV
+247 GYPDDQKV

-272 IASSIADAGNRFRI
+272 IVSSIADAGNRFRI
-286 EVRGI
+286 EVSGI

-299 ASSAKI
+299 ASFAKL
-305 AANRNEIVQALGQM
+305 AANRNEIVHVLGQL
-319 GEELRRKMGEPPSS
+319 GEDLRRKMGEPTSS
-333 VARFSKPLNV
+333 IARFSKPLDV
-343 ATSSSLEALQLL
+343 ATSGSPEALQLL

-390 GAWHSNFAENAEAAA
+390 GARYSNFAEDTAAAA

-437 EKAYPVYTEWVQT
+437 EKAYPVYLEWVQT

-470 LDRAMT
+470 LDRAVT

-503 IEAAKAALHDAE
+503 IEAAKAALHEAE
-515 QRGIVDPF
+515 QQGIVDPF
-523 RVWRHYVA
+523 RLWRHYAA

-561 ETNAEAYA
+561 EANAEAYS
-569 GRFRSAEEWF
+569 GRFRSAEGWF
-579 RKARQKSASNGYG
+579 RKAKEKSARNGYG
-592 AIPLA
+592 AIPLG
-597 LQETFAIQEAE
+597 LQEEFAIQEAE
-608 VGKIADAQKL
+608 VGNRAGAQKL
-618 LPGLAAESKD
+618 LPGLATESKD
-628 RRARLDL
+628 RKTRLDL

-642 GETGKANELADT
+642 GETKKANELADAVS
-654 LTREY
+654 REY

-673 RAAIKLQKN
+673 RAAINLQEN
-682 DPQGAIE
+682 APQGAIE
-689 SLRPTVKY
+689 SLRPTAKY

-711 YLRGLAYLQMGKGA
+711 YLRGLAYLQMGNGA

-739 VVGRFVTGALARLQL
+739 VVGRFVIGALARLQL
-754 ARAQAMFGDKN
+754 ARAQVMSGDKT
-765 SAKKSYEEFFDLWK
+765 SAKKSYEEFLDLWK
-779 DADPDL
+779 DADQDL
-785 PIYRRAKI
+785 PIYRKAKI

>member
-1 MTRQDADQTTRVRF
+1 MTRQEADQTTRVRF

-21 VRSGELRA
+21 VRTGELRA
-29 IEPSEG
+29 IEPSYS

-40 QEQPFRILQLLIER
+40 QEQSFRILQLLIER

-59 TREDIRRVLWPDERT
+59 TREDIRHVLWPDERT

-88 RRVLDDPATETKYI
+88 RRVLDDPATEAKYI

-109 YRLIPPPAWLSAA
+109 YRLIPTPAWLSATLD
-122 SDPAVKEN
+122 SAVNESGP
-130 GLRLD
+130 GLD
-135 QEPLYA
+135 KEPLYI
-141 QTRTPNQAAISPAD
+141 RTDTSKQAVISPED
-155 AQERKTSIRSWAWP
+155 TRERGTFIRSWAWP
-169 VAAMAVLVAVTGG
+169 IAVMAVLAAVTGG

-187 LRPAMRLAAN
+187 LRPTIRLAAN
-197 DTVVLADISNQ
+197 DTVVLADISNR

-221 LRIEFEQTPYLNLL
+221 LRIEFDQTPYFNLL

-247 GYPDAQKV
+247 GYPDDQKV

-272 IASSIADAGNRFRI
+272 ITSSIADAGNRFRI
-286 EVRGI
+286 EVGGM

-299 ASSAKI
+299 ASTAKI
-305 AANRNEIVQALGQM
+305 AANRNEIVRALGQL
-319 GEELRRKMGEPPSS
+319 GEELRHKMGEPPSS
-333 VARFSKPLNV
+333 VAKFSKPLDV
-343 ATSSSLEALQLL
+343 ATSGSLEALQLL
-355 TTGYRLHLERDKQAA
+355 TTGYRLHLERDKKAA

-390 GAWHSNFAENAEAAA
+390 GAWHSNFAEDTEAAA

-425 ETLYYSL
+425 QTLYYTL

-437 EKAYPVYTEWVQT
+437 EKAYPVYLVWVQT

-470 LDRAMT
+470 LDRAVT

-482 RLLPIPATYGNLLEI
+482 RLLPIPATYGNLIQI

-503 IEAAKAALHDAE
+503 IEAAKAALHEAE
-515 QRGIVDPF
+515 QQGIVDPF
-523 RVWRHYVA
+523 HVWRHYAA

-561 ETNAEAYA
+561 EANAQVYS
-569 GRFRSAEEWF
+569 GRFRSADGWF
-579 RKARQKSASNGYG
+579 RKAKEKSAKNGYG
-592 AIPLA
+592 AIPLG
-597 LQETFAIQEAE
+597 LQEEFAIQEAE
-608 VGKIADAQKL
+608 VGKTADAQKL
-618 LPGLAAESKD
+618 LPGLATESKD
-628 RRARLDL
+628 RNTRLDL

-642 GETGKANELADT
+642 GETEKANELADT
-654 LTREY
+654 LSRDY
-659 PLDTLA
+659 SLDTLA

-682 DPQGAIE
+682 DPRGAIE

-754 ARAQAMFGDKN
+754 ARAQAMSGDKT
-765 SAKKSYEEFFDLWK
+765 SAKKSYEEFLDLWRG
-779 DADPDL
+779 ADPDL
-785 PIYRRAKI
+785 PIYHSAKI

>member
-21 VRSGELRA
+21 VRTGELWA
-29 IEPSEG
+29 IEPSYG

-59 TREDIRRVLWPDERT
+59 TREDIRRVLWPDERS

-88 RRVLDDPATETKYI
+88 RRVLDDPATEAKYI

-109 YRLIPPPAWLSAA
+109 YRLIPPPSWLSAA
-122 SDPAVKEN
+122 SDPAVKEK
-130 GLRLD
+130 GPGLD
-135 QEPLYA
+135 QEPLYV

-155 AQERKTSIRSWAWP
+155 ARERRTFIRSWAWP
-169 VAAMAVLVAVTGG
+169 IAIMSVLAAVIGG

-187 LRPAMRLAAN
+187 LRPTTRLAAN
-197 DTVVLADISNQ
+197 DTVVLADISNR

-213 FEDALNTA
+213 FGDALNTA
-221 LRIEFEQTPYLNLL
+221 LRVEFEQTPYFNLL
-235 GSDKVRGTMKLL
+235 ASDKVRGTMKLL
-247 GYPDAQKV
+247 GYPDDQKV

-272 IASSIADAGNRFRI
+272 IVSSIADAGNRFRI
-286 EVRGI
+286 EVSGI

-299 ASSAKI
+299 ASFAKL
-305 AANRNEIVQALGQM
+305 AANRNEIVHVLGQL
-319 GEELRRKMGEPPSS
+319 GEDLRRKMGEPTSS
-333 VARFSKPLNV
+333 IARFSKPLDV
-343 ATSSSLEALQLL
+343 ATSGSPEALQLL

-390 GAWHSNFAENAEAAA
+390 GAWYSNFAEDTAAAA

-437 EKAYPVYTEWVQT
+437 EKAYPVYLEWVQT

-470 LDRAMT
+470 LDRAVT

-503 IEAAKAALHDAE
+503 IEAAKAALHEAE
-515 QRGIVDPF
+515 QQGIVDPF
-523 RVWRHYVA
+523 RLWRHYAA

-561 ETNAEAYA
+561 EANAEAYS
-569 GRFRSAEEWF
+569 GRFRSAEGWF
-579 RKARQKSASNGYG
+579 RKAKEKSARNGYG
-592 AIPLA
+592 AIPLG
-597 LQETFAIQEAE
+597 LQEEFAIQEAE
-608 VGKIADAQKL
+608 VGNRAGAQKL
-618 LPGLAAESKD
+618 LPGLATESKD
-628 RRARLDL
+628 RKTRLDL

-642 GETGKANELADT
+642 GETEKANELADAVS
-654 LTREY
+654 REY

-665 QNYSLPII
+665 QDYSLPII
-673 RAAIKLQKN
+673 RAAINLQEN
-682 DPQGAIE
+682 APQGAIE
-689 SLRPTVKY
+689 SLRPTAKY

-711 YLRGLAYLQMGKGA
+711 YLRGLAYLQMGNGA

-739 VVGRFVTGALARLQL
+739 VVGRFVIGALARLQL
-754 ARAQAMFGDKN
+754 ARAQVMSGDKT
-765 SAKKSYEEFFDLWK
+765 SAKKSYEEFLDLWK
-779 DADPDL
+779 DADQDL
-785 PIYRRAKI
+785 PIYRKAKI

>member
-1 MTRQDADQTTRVRF
+1 VRF

-29 IEPSEG
+29 IEPDAG
-35 EPAIL
+35 EPVFL
-40 QEQPFRILQLLIER
+40 QEQPFRVLRLLIER
-54 NGEVA
+54 FGEVA
-59 TREDIRRVLWPDERT
+59 TREDIRRVLWPDERN

-88 RRVLDDPATETKYI
+88 RRVLGDQATQAAYI

-109 YRLIPPPAWLSAA
+109 YRLIPVPAWLPAA
-122 SDPAVKEN
+122 SDPAISEN
-130 GLRLD
+130 GWGLD
-135 QEPLYA
+135 KEPLYV
-141 QTRTPNQAAISPAD
+141 QTRTATKAEIPPAD
-155 AQERKTSIRSWAWP
+155 ARERRVSIQSWTWP
-169 VAAMAVLVAVTGG
+169 IAVMALLAAATAG

-187 LRPAMRLAAN
+187 LRPAVRLAAN

-208 TSDPV
+208 TSDPI
-213 FEDALNTA
+213 FGDALNTA
-221 LRIEFEQTPYLNLL
+221 LRVEFEQTPYFNLL
-235 GSDKVRGTMKLL
+235 ASDKVRGTMKLL
-247 GYPDAQKV
+247 GYPDDRKV

-265 RSNSVAV
+265 RSNSAAV
-272 IASSIADAGNRFRI
+272 IASSIVDAGNRFRI
-286 EVRGI
+286 EVSGI

-299 ASSAKI
+299 ASFAKI
-305 AANRNEIVQALGQM
+305 AANRNEIVQAM
-319 GEELRRKMGEPPSS
+319 GHLCEGLRRKMGEPPSS
-333 VARFSKPLNV
+333 IARFSKPLDV
-343 ATSSSLEALQLL
+343 ATSGSLEALQLL
-355 TTGYRLHLERDKQAA
+355 TAAYRLHLERNKQAA

-390 GAWHSNFAENAEAAA
+390 GAWYSNFAENTEAAA

-437 EKAYPVYTEWVQT
+437 EKAYPVYLEWVQT

-470 LDRAMT
+470 LDRAVT

-482 RLLPIPATYGNLLEI
+482 RLLPTPATYGNLIQI
-497 TLDDDQ
+497 TAYDDQ
-503 IEAAKAALHDAE
+503 IEAAQAALHEAE
-515 QRGIVDPF
+515 QQGIVDPF
-523 RVWRHYVA
+523 RVWRHLIA

-547 ESTASGDAAMVLYA
+547 ESTASGDAATVLYA
-561 ETNAEAYA
+561 EANAEAYS
-569 GRFRSAEEWF
+569 GRFRSAEGWF
-579 RKARQKSASNGYG
+579 GKAKEKSARNAYG
-592 AIPLA
+592 AIPLG
-597 LQETFAIQEAE
+597 LQEEFAIQEAE
-608 VGKIADAQKL
+608 VGKRADAQKL
-618 LPGLAAESKD
+618 LPALVTESKD
-628 RRARLDL
+628 RRTRLDL

-642 GETGKANELADT
+642 GETEKSEALADV
-654 LTREY
+654 LSRDY
-659 PLDTLA
+659 PSDTLA

-673 RAAIKLQKN
+673 RAAIRLQKN

-711 YLRGLAYLQMGKGA
+711 YLRGLAYLQMGKGT
-725 LAVPEFQKVIDHPG
+725 LAAPEFQKVIDHPG

-754 ARAQAMFGDKN
+754 ARAQTMGGDKT
-765 SAKKSYEEFFDLWK
+765 SAKRSYEEFLDLWK
-779 DADPDL
+779 RADLDL

>member
-29 IEPSEG
+29 IEPGSE

-59 TREDIRRVLWPDERT
+59 TREDIRRVLWPDERN

-88 RRVLDDPATETKYI
+88 RRVLNDSATEAKYI

-122 SDPAVKEN
+122 TDPAGKEKGP
-130 GLRLD
+130 GLDR
-135 QEPLYA
+135 EPLHVQA
-141 QTRTPNQAAISPAD
+141 PTPDQAEIPPAD
-155 AQERKTSIRSWAWP
+155 AGERKTSIWSWTWP
-169 VAAMAVLVAVTGG
+169 IAGMAVLAAVTGG

-187 LRPAMRLAAN
+187 LRPAIRLAAN

-221 LRIEFEQTPYLNLL
+221 LRVEFEQTPYLNLL
-235 GSDKVRGTMKLL
+235 GPDKVRGTMKLL

-255 TPENAREVCL
+255 TAENAREVCL

-286 EVRGI
+286 EISGI
-291 ECRTGKTF
+291 ECRTGKTL

-305 AANRNEIVQALGQM
+305 TANRNEIVQTLGQL

-343 ATSSSLEALQLL
+343 ATSDSLEALQLL
-355 TTGYRLHLERDKQAA
+355 TTGYRLHLERDKRAA
-370 SYYQRAIDLD
+370 SYYLRAIDLD

-390 GAWHSNFAENAEAAA
+390 GAWHSNFAEDTEAAA

-413 RDRLTGPARFLA
+413 RDRLTGPTRFLA

-437 EKAYPVYTEWVQT
+437 ERAYPVYLEWVQT
-450 FPLDVRGH
+450 FPRDVRGH
-458 INFSFCALNLGR
+458 INLSFCALRLGR
-470 LDRAMT
+470 LDRAVT

-482 RLLPIPATYGNLLEI
+482 RLLPTPATYGNLIQI
-497 TLDDDQ
+497 TINDDQ
-503 IEAAKAALHDAE
+503 IEAAKAALHEAE
-515 QRGIVDPF
+515 QQGIVDPF
-523 RVWRHYVA
+523 RVWRHFIA
-531 FLQGSQ
+531 FLQSNQ

-547 ESTASGDAAMVLYA
+547 ESTASGEAASLLYA
-561 ETNAEAYA
+561 EANAEAYS
-569 GRFRSAEEWF
+569 GRFQNAAEWF
-579 RKARQKSASNGYG
+579 RRAKKKSTENEFGG
-592 AIPLA
+592 IPLS
-597 LQETFAIQEAE
+597 LQEEFAIQEAE
-608 VGKIADAQKL
+608 AGKTAAAREL
-618 LPGLAAESKD
+618 LPGLAAASKD
-628 RRARLDL
+628 RDMRLDL

-642 GETGKANELADT
+642 GETEKSKILANELN
-654 LTREY
+654 REY
-659 PLDTLA
+659 PSDTLVQSYA
-665 QNYSLPII
+665 LPVI
-673 RAAIKLQKN
+673 RAAIQLQEN
-682 DPQGAIE
+682 APAGAIE

-697 ELSIPD
+697 ELAVPD

-725 LAVPEFQKVIDHPG
+725 LAVPEFQKLIDHPG

-754 ARAQAMFGDKN
+754 ARAEAMLGDKT
-765 SAKKSYEEFFDLWK
+765 SARKSYEEFLDLWK
-779 DADPDL
+779 GADQEL
-785 PIYRRAKI
+785 PIYRKAKI